1 MISVHNASKFAV
13 VSYRPYFFK
22 LIIHLGIDVSLRLEK
37 ESWYGST
44 MAPIDR
50 CGSPESMYC
59 TGKCRDNPVAE
70 EGISADIVGVL
81 QTFVTCIIQAK
92 LMVVRFLIQI
102 SLSSS
107 KDSQRSWEDPQG
119 SSMTQVSHFLWY

>member
-13 VSYRPYFFK
+13 VSYRLYFLK

-50 CGSPESMYC
+50 CGSPESLYC
-59 TGKCRDNPVAE
+59 TGKCRDNPSS
-70 EGISADIVGVL
+70 EGPSADVVGVL
-81 QTFVTCIIQAK
+81 QTFVIITSM
-92 LMVVRFLIQI
+92 LMVICF
-102 SLSSS
+102 
-107 KDSQRSWEDPQG
+107 
-119 SSMTQVSHFLWY
+119 